1 MKEGID
7 YPSEELFSQLST
19 VSASINFSST
29 DGKIQKDIHGFK
41 LDQGNIGAAV
51 CRRDKGRDQWK
62 DKSVFLGKS
71 KEILDAELWA
81 ILEALGIARNETL
94 NARDMPITIFRNSQK
109 ALNAIEPPYIHQGNR
124 VLRNLIYQKTK
135 DLQNDGHTMA
145 IRWAPSH
152 SGLSGN
158 ERVDLTGRMR
168 AERGGDYL
176 SVEVLLHISRK
187 TWL

>member
-29 DGKIQKDIHGFK
+29 DGKIQKDIHGSK

-81 ILEALGIARNETL
+81 ILEALGITRNETL

-109 ALNAIEPPYIHQGNR
+109 ALKAIEPPYIHQGNR

-135 DLQNDGHTMA
+135 ELQNDGHPIA

-152 SGLSGN
+152 SGLPGN
-158 ERVDLTGRMR
+158 ERVDLTARTR